1 MAVESING
9 YSDRQI
15 AKAQRFVN
23 ADDRKV
29 TRLAA
34 KNYRKHYGEAD
45 KKFGKTMNVLT
56 ASLPAMAFVAGVANK
71 RGVGSSLRVAAEWTA
86 MLAAGKLAAEGMFA
100 LKKNNKT
107 ARKAEKKA
115 PILTSLA
122 EIGMVF
128 GAAYGAMY
136 GVRKVAKNP
145 TVRSVV
151 ERGITDVSTKVGGL
165 KLAQKAG
172 ELYSKTPEVLQQG
185 ISKVL
190 STNVSQRV
198 LGAAKEVGMAALKS
212 APTLVVGAI
221 VGSVVAKSVS
231 IAKNFTDE
239 KARIKNAQFE
249 TAKAM
254 VNGLVDENKDLKT
267 QLEVATSI
275 M

>member
-15 AKAQRFVN
+15 AKAQRFIN
-23 ADDRKV
+23 ADDKAV
-29 TRLAA
+29 TRIAA

-45 KKFGKTMNVLT
+45 KKFGKTMNVIT
-56 ASLPAMAFVAGVANK
+56 ASLPALAFVAGIANK
-71 RGVGSSLRVAAEWTA
+71 RSVGNSLKVAAEWTA
-86 MLAAGKLAAEGMFA
+86 ILAAGKLAAEGVSA
-100 LKKNNKT
+100 LKDKSKT

-115 PILTSLA
+115 PVLTSLA
-122 EIGMVF
+122 EIGTVF
-128 GAAYGAMY
+128 GAAYGALY
-136 GVRKVAKNP
+136 GVRKAAQNS

-151 ERGITDVSTKVGGL
+151 ERGISDVSTKVGGL
-165 KLAQKAG
+165 NLAQKAG

-190 STNVSQRV
+190 STNVAQKV
-198 LGAAKEVGMAALKS
+198 LGTGKEVGMAALKS
-212 APTLVVGAI
+212 APTLAVAAI
-221 VGSVVAKSVS
+221 VGGVVAKSVS

-249 TAKAM
+249 TAKTM
-254 VNGLVDENKDLKT
+254 VNGLVDENKDLKN